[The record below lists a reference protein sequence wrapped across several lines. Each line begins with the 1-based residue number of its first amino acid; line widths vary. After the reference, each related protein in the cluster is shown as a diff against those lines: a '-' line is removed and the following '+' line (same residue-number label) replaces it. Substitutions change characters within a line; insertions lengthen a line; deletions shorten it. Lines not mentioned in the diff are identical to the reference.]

1 MTDWKCMLTVISL
14 WDKEIA
20 LREIQRDVLEKEE
33 IMKTQAQQI
42 AQDQERIAALEAEL
56 AFRNESALRWDEIS
70 V

>member
-1 MTDWKCMLTVISL
+1 MLTVISL

-56 AFRNESALRWDEIS
+56 AFRNESALR
-70 V
+70 